1 MMVLLDMCETDKA
14 HILGVVNA
22 GGVGVLQSVLL
33 RHQANRTAVSK
44 GYRLLSTI
52 AHSYPLQLAVSSA
65 MF

>member
-33 RHQANRTAVSK
+33 RHQANRTAVNK